1 MRVVVPFAV
10 LTAALALMLTKVLP
24 EGPTLIPVT
33 PLHGLTV
40 SDVCLL
46 TVVGV
51 SGAFVWRARRL

>member
-1 MRVVVPFAV
+1 VVVPFVV
-10 LTAALALMLTKVLP
+10 LTAALALMMTKAFP

-46 TVVGV
+46 TVAGV
-51 SGAFVWRARRL
+51 AAAFVWRARRL